1 MAKAKKEQQAPF
13 EEGLIET
20 KKQVPTFEQIVTSEL
35 TKFDAVTPKIEELSA
50 QFLPLRIANIED
62 KDGYE
67 EVKKAL
73 KVMIGTRTAVEDK
86 RKELKADSLAF
97 GRAVDSRAK
106 EITSMLF
113 PIEYH
118 LSCEKEKIDNEIEA
132 IAQKAE
138 AELQMILT
146 NKHNRLIEAGMILVG
161 NEYIFKI
168 SHFSDSFPRI
178 NIETLN
184 EDEFDNYV
192 YTISDLNQKEIQ
204 RIKNENEQREAEARK
219 LSEEAEKLV
228 AQKAEIENEMKALT
242 QERLDAR
249 IVVLESLGLIVSQI
263 SPFIFYKSK
272 SLVTRDELRSLNI
285 SDWAV
290 KLASIKQVIID
301 IDKFTAEQEDFAK
314 KEAEIKVKA
323 ELIDA
328 QNAEIERVSNLD
340 DKDKYLDYISK
351 INAIPKP
358 ELKTAKWKKILLNS
372 IIIPDV

>member
-20 KKQVPTFEQIVTSEL
+20 KKQVPTFEQIVTTEL

-106 EITSMLF
+106 EITAMLF

-118 LSCEKEKIDNEIEA
+118 LSSEKEKIDNEIEA
-132 IAQKAE
+132 IAEKAE
-138 AELQMILT
+138 YERQQVIAK
-146 NKHNRLIEAGMILVG
+146 KHNALIAAGMNLVG
-161 NEYIFKI
+161 NEYRF
-168 SHFSDSFPRI
+168 HTAHTL
-178 NIETLN
+178 ETLPAIN
-184 EDEFDNYV
+184 LETLSDDAFDEYVLMIDN
-192 YTISDLNQKEIQ
+192 LHNAEIE
-204 RIKNENEQREAEARK
+204 RIKNEDKQREAEANR
-219 LSEEAEKLV
+219 LIEEAEKLA

-263 SPFIFYKSK
+263 SPFIFYKST
-272 SLVTRDELRSLNI
+272 SLVTTDELRSFSV

-301 IDKFTAEQEDFAK
+301 IDKSIAEQEEFAK
-314 KEAEIKVKA
+314 KEAEIKLKA

-340 DKDKYLDYISK
+340 DKHKYLDYISK

>member
-1 MAKAKKEQQAPF
+1 MAKAKKEQEAPF

-20 KKQVPTFEQIVTSEL
+20 KKEVPTFEQIVTTEL

-62 KDGYE
+62 KEGYE

-106 EITSMLF
+106 EITAMLF

-118 LSCEKEKIDNEIEA
+118 LSSEKEKIDNEIEA
-132 IAQKAE
+132 IAEKAE
-138 AELQMILT
+138 YERQQVIAK
-146 NKHNRLIEAGMILVG
+146 KHNALIAAGMNLVG
-161 NEYIFKI
+161 NEYRF
-168 SHFSDSFPRI
+168 HTAHTL
-178 NIETLN
+178 ETLPAIN
-184 EDEFDNYV
+184 LETLSDDAFDDYV
-192 YTISDLNQKEIQ
+192 LMIDNLHNAEIE
-204 RIKNENEQREAEARK
+204 RIKNEDKQREAESKR
-219 LSEEAEKLV
+219 LTEEAEKLA

-263 SPFIFYKSK
+263 SPFIFYKST
-272 SLVTRDELRSLNI
+272 SLVTTDELRSLSV

-290 KLASIKQVIID
+290 KLASIKQAIID
-301 IDKFTAEQEDFAK
+301 IDKSIAEQEEFAK

-323 ELIDA
+323 ELLDA
-328 QNAEIERVSNLD
+328 QNAEMERVSNLD
-340 DKDKYLDYISK
+340 DKHKYLDYISK

-358 ELKTAKWKKILLNS
+358 ELKTAKWKKILNS
-372 IIIPDV
+372 IILPDV

>member
-20 KKQVPTFEQIVTSEL
+20 KKQVPTFEQIVTTEL

-73 KVMIGTRTAVEDK
+73 KVMISTRTAVEDK

-106 EITSMLF
+106 EITAMLF

-118 LSCEKEKIDNEIEA
+118 LSSEKEKIDNEIEA
-132 IAQKAE
+132 IAEKAE
-138 AELQMILT
+138 YERQQVIAK
-146 NKHNRLIEAGMILVG
+146 KHNALIAAGMNLVG
-161 NEYIFKI
+161 NEYRF
-168 SHFSDSFPRI
+168 HTAHTL
-178 NIETLN
+178 ETLPAIN
-184 EDEFDNYV
+184 LETLSDDAFDDYV
-192 YTISDLNQKEIQ
+192 LMIDNLHNAEIE
-204 RIKNENEQREAEARK
+204 RIKNEDKQREAESKR
-219 LSEEAEKLV
+219 LTEEAEKLA

-263 SPFIFYKSK
+263 SPFIFYKST
-272 SLVTRDELRSLNI
+272 SLVTTDELRSLSV

-290 KLASIKQVIID
+290 KLASIKQAIID
-301 IDKFTAEQEDFAK
+301 IDKSIAEKEEFAK

-323 ELIDA
+323 ELLDA
-328 QNAEIERVSNLD
+328 QNAEMERVSNLD
-340 DKDKYLDYISK
+340 DKHKYLDYISK

-358 ELKTAKWKKILLNS
+358 ELKTAKWKKILNS
-372 IIIPDV
+372 IILPDV

>member
-1 MAKAKKEQQAPF
+1 MAKAKKEQEAPF
-13 EEGLIET
+13 EDGLIET
-20 KKQVPTFEQIVTSEL
+20 KKQVQTFEQIVTTEL

-67 EVKKAL
+67 EVKRAL

-118 LSCEKEKIDNEIEA
+118 LSSEKEKIDNEIEA

-146 NKHNRLIEAGMILVG
+146 NKHTRLIEAGMILVG

-168 SHFSDSFPRI
+168 PHFSDSFPRI

-192 YTISDLNQKEIQ
+192 YTISHLNEKEKQ
-204 RIKNENEQREAEARK
+204 RIKNENEQREAEAKK
-219 LSEEAEKLV
+219 LSEEAEKLA

-249 IVVLESLGLIVSQI
+249 IGVLEALGLVVSQM
-263 SPFIFYKSK
+263 SPFIFYKTT
-272 SLVTRDELRSLNI
+272 SLVSTDELRSL
-285 SDWAV
+285 SVADWAV
-290 KLASIKQVIID
+290 KLTSIKQAIID
-301 IDKFTAEQEDFAK
+301 IDKSIAEKEEFAK

-323 ELIDA
+323 ELLDA
-328 QNAEIERVSNLD
+328 QNAEMERVSNLD
-340 DKDKYLDYISK
+340 DKHKYLDYISK

-358 ELKTAKWKKILLNS
+358 ELKTAKWKKILNS
-372 IIIPDV
+372 IILPDV

>member
-1 MAKAKKEQQAPF
+1 MAKAKKEKEAPF

-20 KKQVPTFEQIVTSEL
+20 KKQVPTFEQIVTTEL

-50 QFLPLRIANIED
+50 QFLPLRIENIED

-118 LSCEKEKIDNEIEA
+118 LSSEKEKIDKQIEEIAE
-132 IAQKAE
+132 KAE
-138 AELQMILT
+138 YERQQEIT
-146 NKHNRLIEAGMILVG
+146 KKHNALLSAGMNLVG
-161 NEYIFKI
+161 NEYRFHTAYTLETLPTINLETLSDVAFDEYVLMI
-168 SHFSDSFPRI
+168 S
-178 NIETLN
+178 TLN
-184 EDEFDNYV
+184 E
-192 YTISDLNQKEIQ
+192 KEIQ
-204 RIKNENEQREAEARK
+204 RIKNENEQREAEAKK
-219 LSEEAEKLV
+219 LSEEAQKLA
-228 AQKAEIENEMKALT
+228 AQKTEIENEMKALT

-249 IVVLESLGLIVSQI
+249 IGVLEALGLVVSQI
-263 SPFIFYKSK
+263 SPFIFYKTT
-272 SLVTRDELRSLNI
+272 SLVSTDELRSL
-285 SDWAV
+285 SVTDWAT
-290 KLASIKQVIID
+290 KLAHIKEAIVDINKSI
-301 IDKFTAEQEDFAK
+301 AEAEEFAK

-340 DKDKYLDYISK
+340 DKHKYLDYISK

>member
-20 KKQVPTFEQIVTSEL
+20 KKQVLTFEQIVTTEL

-106 EITSMLF
+106 EITAMLF

-118 LSCEKEKIDNEIEA
+118 LSSEKEKIDNEIEA
-132 IAQKAE
+132 IAEKAE
-138 AELQMILT
+138 YERQQVIAK
-146 NKHNRLIEAGMILVG
+146 KHNALIAAGMNLVG
-161 NEYIFKI
+161 NEYRF
-168 SHFSDSFPRI
+168 HTAHTL
-178 NIETLN
+178 ETLPAIN
-184 EDEFDNYV
+184 LETLSDDAFDEYVLMIDN
-192 YTISDLNQKEIQ
+192 LHNAEIE
-204 RIKNENEQREAEARK
+204 RIKNEDKQREAESKR
-219 LSEEAEKLV
+219 LTEEAEKLA

-263 SPFIFYKSK
+263 SPFIFYKST
-272 SLVTRDELRSLNI
+272 SLVTTDEVRSLSV

-290 KLASIKQVIID
+290 KLTSIKQAIID
-301 IDKFTAEQEDFAK
+301 IDKSIAEKEEFAK

-323 ELIDA
+323 ELLDA
-328 QNAEIERVSNLD
+328 QNAEMERVSNLD
-340 DKDKYLDYISK
+340 DKHKYLDYISK

-358 ELKTAKWKKILLNS
+358 ELKTAKWKKILNS
-372 IIIPDV
+372 IILPDV

>member
-1 MAKAKKEQQAPF
+1 MAKAKKEQEAPF

-20 KKQVPTFEQIVTSEL
+20 KKEVPTFEQIVTTEL

-106 EITSMLF
+106 EITAMLF

-118 LSCEKEKIDNEIEA
+118 LSSEKEKIDNEIEA
-132 IAQKAE
+132 IAEKAE
-138 AELQMILT
+138 YERQQVIAK
-146 NKHNRLIEAGMILVG
+146 KHNALIAAGMNLVG
-161 NEYIFKI
+161 NEYRF
-168 SHFSDSFPRI
+168 HTAHTL
-178 NIETLN
+178 ETLPAIN
-184 EDEFDNYV
+184 LETLSDDAFDDYV
-192 YTISDLNQKEIQ
+192 LMIDNLHNAEIE
-204 RIKNENEQREAEARK
+204 RIKNEDKQREAESKR
-219 LSEEAEKLV
+219 LTEEAEKLA
-228 AQKAEIENEMKALT
+228 AQKAEIENEKKALT

-263 SPFIFYKSK
+263 SPFIFYKST
-272 SLVTRDELRSLNI
+272 SLVTTDELRSLSV

-290 KLASIKQVIID
+290 KLASIKQAIID
-301 IDKFTAEQEDFAK
+301 IDKSIAEQEEFAK

-323 ELIDA
+323 ELLDA
-328 QNAEIERVSNLD
+328 QNAEMERVSNLD
-340 DKDKYLDYISK
+340 DKHKYLDYISK

-358 ELKTAKWKKILLNS
+358 ELKTAKWKKILNS
-372 IIIPDV
+372 IILPDV

>member
-1 MAKAKKEQQAPF
+1 
-13 EEGLIET
+13 
-20 KKQVPTFEQIVTSEL
+20 
-35 TKFDAVTPKIEELSA
+35 
-50 QFLPLRIANIED
+50 
-62 KDGYE
+62 
-67 EVKKAL
+67 
-73 KVMIGTRTAVEDK
+73 MIGTRTAVEDK

-118 LSCEKEKIDNEIEA
+118 LSSEKEKIDNEIEA
-132 IAQKAE
+132 IAEKAE
-138 AELQMILT
+138 FERQQVIAK
-146 NKHNRLIEAGMILVG
+146 KHNALTAAGMNLVG
-161 NEYIFKI
+161 NEYRF
-168 SHFSDSFPRI
+168 HTAHTL
-178 NIETLN
+178 ETLPAIN
-184 EDEFDNYV
+184 LETLSDDAFDEYVLMIDN
-192 YTISDLNQKEIQ
+192 LHNAEIE
-204 RIKNENEQREAEARK
+204 RIKNEDKQREAEANR
-219 LSEEAEKLV
+219 LIEEAEKLA

-249 IVVLESLGLIVSQI
+249 IVLLESLGLIVSQI
-263 SPFIFYKSK
+263 SPFIFYKST
-272 SLVTRDELRSLNI
+272 SLVTRDELRSLSV
-285 SDWAV
+285 SDWAI

-301 IDKFTAEQEDFAK
+301 IDKSIAEQEEFAK